1 MDIIETIKDGYFEI
15 DLAGRLTFFND
26 SLCEI
31 HGYPKEELMG
41 TDNRRYADKENA
53 KKAFAAFNEIY
64 KTGKAGSIFD
74 YEIIRKNGT
83 KRQVEVSASLKRDSL
98 GKPIGFR
105 GITRDV
111 TERKQAEGALRS
123 SEERYRAFVEN
134 ASDVVFQTDATGHF
148 TFANPAMLHI
158 SGYSETEFIG
168 MHYRKLIR
176 PDKYEEA
183 MKVLVG
189 QYQRRIQNTYHEFP
203 IVTKDGR
210 EKWIG
215 QNTQLLFENGEPSGF
230 QAVARDITDK
240 KLMEES
246 LQQSEEKYRTILENI
261 EDGYYEADIAGK
273 FTFFNNSMCR
283 IFGYPQEE
291 LMGMSIRQYADKE
304 NAKKIFQTFNEVYR
318 TGTPAERFDWQII
331 RKDGAI
337 RFGEASV
344 SLIKDPS
351 GNPVGFRGVTRDIT
365 ERKQA
370 EEAIRESEERYRTF
384 VENASDIIFRTDVN
398 GRFTFANQAMLRI
411 TGYSE
416 EEFIGKHYRAL
427 IRQDKYEEVMKLLT
441 GQYKSRIPN
450 TYQEFPIVRKD
461 GQEKWIGQNTQL
473 LFENGEPSG
482 FQAVAR
488 DITEN
493 KLAEEKIQYMA
504 SHDSLT
510 GLPNRMMFSH
520 LLNHSIQT
528 AKRYQKQIA
537 VLFMD
542 LDRFKIINDTLGH
555 DAGDLLLQVVA
566 SRLKQTLRS
575 ADVVARL
582 GGDEFVIL
590 IEEVKNSNQ
599 LEAVAKKILSAVMTP
614 ITILSEECR
623 VTVSVGISVFPSDG
637 QDEQTLMKNAD
648 NAMYFAKEE
657 GKNTFKFYSSY
668 NKSHAVERLSIE
680 NNLRFALERNELKLV
695 YQAKVDFKT
704 GLITGVEALLR
715 WDSPVLGP
723 ITPTQFIPVAEQ
735 TGLIVPIGRW
745 VMETAC
751 AQNVAWQKQALPPVC
766 MAVNLSLRQLLD
778 EYLLADIRKVL
789 KSSGMAPNLL
799 ELEITE
805 SMVMYNPE
813 RVINTLFKIK
823 NLGVRLAIDD
833 FGTGYSSLS
842 QMRYFPVDTL
852 KIDRSFIRNIPKD
865 SEDKAITQAIIKMGK
880 TLSLSVVAEG
890 VETKEQMEFLREQS
904 CDEMQGFYFSKPVAP
919 EIFAKL
925 LGGHDT

>member
-1 MDIIETIKDGYFEI
+1 MTIKSKTSVKNKS
-15 DLAGRLTFFND
+15 A
-26 SLCEI
+26 
-31 HGYPKEELMG
+31 
-41 TDNRRYADKENA
+41 A
-53 KKAFAAFNEIY
+53 KPNK
-64 KTGKAGSIFD
+64 KTIS
-74 YEIIRKNGT
+74 
-83 KRQVEVSASLKRDSL
+83 KRVASQKDAT
-98 GKPIGFR
+98 I
-105 GITRDV
+105 
-111 TERKQAEGALRS
+111 EALRT
-123 SEERYRAFVEN
+123 SEE
-134 ASDVVFQTDATGHF
+134 
-148 TFANPAMLHI
+148 
-158 SGYSETEFIG
+158 
-168 MHYRKLIR
+168 
-176 PDKYEEA
+176 
-183 MKVLVG
+183 
-189 QYQRRIQNTYHEFP
+189 QYQN
-203 IVTKDGR
+203 
-210 EKWIG
+210 
-215 QNTQLLFENGEPSGF
+215 
-230 QAVARDITDK
+230 
-240 KLMEES
+240 
-246 LQQSEEKYRTILENI
+246 ILRNI
-261 EDGYYEADIAGK
+261 EDGYYEINLRGDFI
-273 FTFFNNSMCR
+273 FFNDAMCR
-283 IFGYPQEE
+283 ILGYSRKEMTGMNYRRFTDKENAEKIFQTFNDVYQTGNPSKGFDWKIIRKNGTERFVEASLSLQKDSSGKPAGFLGIIRDVTERRQAEYQRETALEALRQSEERYRSILEEMQEGYFE
-291 LMGMSIRQYADKE
+291 VDLAGNFIFFNDATCRAMGYSREEITGMNNRQYTDKE
-304 NAKKIFQTFNEVYR
+304 NAKILFKAFNEVYR
-318 TGTPAERFDWQII
+318 TGNPIKALDWQVIS
-331 RKDGAI
+331 KDGTK
-337 RFGEASV
+337 RFIEVSAS
-344 SLIKDPS
+344 LKKDSS
-351 GNPVGFRGVTRDIT
+351 GNPIGFKGAARDAT

-411 TGYSE
+411 TGYSK
-416 EEFIGKHYRAL
+416 EEFIGMHYRAL
-427 IRQDKYEEVMKLLT
+427 VRQDKYEEVMKLLV

-504 SHDSLT
+504 THDSLT
-510 GLPNRMMFSH
+510 GLPNRMMFNH
-520 LLNHSIQT
+520 LLNHSVQS

-555 DAGDLLLQVVA
+555 DAGDLLLQVIA
-566 SRLKQTLRS
+566 SRLKQTLRA

-582 GGDEFVIL
+582 GGDEFIIL

-599 LEAVAKKILSAVMTP
+599 IEVVAKKILSAVMTP

-623 VTVSVGISVFPSDG
+623 VTGSVGISVFPKDG

-648 NAMYFAKEE
+648 SAMYFAKEE

-668 NKSHAVERLSIE
+668 IQSHAVERLSIE
-680 NNLRFALERNELKLV
+680 NHLRFALERNELKLV

-704 GLITGVEALLR
+704 GIITGVEALLR
-715 WDSPVLGP
+715 WDSPALGP
-723 ITPTQFIPVAEQ
+723 ITPTQFIPIAEQ

-778 EYLLADIRKVL
+778 EYLLADIGKVL

-805 SMVMYNPE
+805 SMVMHNPE

-919 EIFAKL
+919 EMFAKL